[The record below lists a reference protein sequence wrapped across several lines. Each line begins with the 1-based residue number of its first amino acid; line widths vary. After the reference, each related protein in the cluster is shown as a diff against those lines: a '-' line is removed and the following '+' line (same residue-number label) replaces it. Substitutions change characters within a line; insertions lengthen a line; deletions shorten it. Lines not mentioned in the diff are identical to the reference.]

1 MSRDL
6 STTALQSIYDQETS
20 EVWVVLL
27 EITHPD
33 LAETVYLSSDPTTT
47 LADGN
52 YGTESN
58 GNDYVFLP
66 FRFFLQPQTE
76 NLLAR
81 AKIRIDNVS
90 RDLIRS
96 VLDAQNEPPE
106 VDVKV
111 VLASAPDTIEFQISN
126 LLMDNVRA
134 SATELE
140 ADLFPKIL
148 QGEQFPFETFSVA
161 DFPGLYGGL

>member
-6 STTALQSIYDQETS
+6 SSTAIESLNAQETN
-20 EVWVVLL
+20 EVWVSLL

-33 LAETVYLSSDPTTT
+33 LAETIYLSNDPTTT

-58 GNDYVFLP
+58 GNDYIFLP
-66 FRFFLQPQTE
+66 FKPFIAPQTE

-81 AKIRIDNVS
+81 AKIRMDNVS
-90 RDLIRS
+90 RDIIRS
-96 VLDAQNEPPE
+96 ILDAQNEPPSINL
-106 VDVKV
+106 KV
-111 VLASAPDTIEFQISN
+111 VLASAPNVIQFSMIGYS
-126 LLMDNVRA
+126 MDNVRA
-134 SATELE
+134 SATDLE

-161 DFPGLYGGL
+161 DFPGLYGGF